1 MVCRLGFDEEEK
13 KEVFLKRQGAG
24 RKAGLIDYVMIDS

>member
-13 KEVFLKRQGAG
+13 KVSFLEATR
-24 RKAGLIDYVMIDS
+24 RRPESRVD